1 MDEKQFSYP
10 LELGI
15 AMFNEHGALKVS
27 GYQELYM
34 QGVEPHLK
42 NIEMDEPRLIR
53 DYGVA
58 WVLIAMT
65 VEPARQIRPDDV
77 LTMKTW
83 NSTEKRRLLFRREF
97 EILDETGA
105 SVLAGESF
113 STLLQLET
121 RSVCTDREL
130 LAKFF
135 LPAGERLLEASDR
148 LRLKTPETEPVERL
162 TARPSWTD
170 GVGHVNNFRYG
181 EMTYDALTD
190 AQREKMAQLQRL
202 ELYFNSETHA
212 GDALALH
219 RMEEASAVTVAI
231 SQEEATRPAFAA
243 RLYFGEK
250 NL

>member
-1 MDEKQFSYP
+1 MDERQFSYP
-10 LELGI
+10 LETGI
-15 AMFNEHGALKVS
+15 AMFNEHGALKIS

-65 VEPARQIRPDDV
+65 VEPARRIRPDDT
-77 LTMKTW
+77 LTMRTW

-97 EILDETGA
+97 EILDAAGER
-105 SVLAGESF
+105 VLAGESF
-113 STLLQLET
+113 STLMQLQT
-121 RSVCTDREL
+121 RTVCTDREL
-130 LAKFF
+130 LAKFH
-135 LPAGERLLEASDR
+135 LPAGEPLLEASDR
-148 LRLKTPETEPVERL
+148 LRLKTPETEPAERL

-190 AQREKMAQLQRL
+190 EQRGQMADLHRL
-202 ELYFNSETHA
+202 ELYFNAETHA
-212 GDALALH
+212 GDRLQLH
-219 RMEEASAVTVAI
+219 RLEDETAVTVAI
-231 SQEEATRPAFAA
+231 SQEEAARPAFAA
-243 RLYFGEK
+243 KLYFGERVS
-250 NL
+250 